1 MSTSSAYSSN
11 KLKQV
16 LENKTQHFIL
26 KSFVYP
32 AFEYQRKKSEY
43 HLYWINM
50 NKGVFEEYPK
60 YKNMSCKMLNK
71 KEMKLFM
78 SVLDQYNQ
86 AVNNKYGIVWENKK
100 LGLDKDLVLNN
111 VI

>member
-71 KEMKLFM
+71 KEMKLFL
-78 SVLDQYNQ
+78 SILDDYHQ

-100 LGLDKDLVLNN
+100 LGLDKDLVHIKNH
-111 VI
+111 

>member
-1 MSTSSAYSSN
+1 
-11 KLKQV
+11 
-16 LENKTQHFIL
+16 
-26 KSFVYP
+26 
-32 AFEYQRKKSEY
+32 
-43 HLYWINM
+43 M

-86 AVNNKYGIVWENKK
+86 AVSNKYGIVWENKK
-100 LGLDKDLVLNN
+100 LGLNKDLVLNT